1 MSIIAHLAP
10 MPITVRAQ
18 LTEAGWKWI
27 PLDALS
33 TNTKIFATTTV
44 TLPRAGMWEFMAT
57 PTNLL
62 NLARLLHNHRHPS
75 DSRHLS
81 SSRAVQACGHDCRDR
96 HRRNRQQ
103 RNRPHRTTSL
113 MENAREMI
121 RSRIREII
129 SS

>member
-1 MSIIAHLAP
+1 M
-10 MPITVRAQ
+10 
-18 LTEAGWKWI
+18 
-27 PLDALS
+27 PLDAVG

-44 TLPRAGMWEFMAT
+44 TLPRAGMWELMVT

-62 NLARLLHNHRHPS
+62 NLARLLHNHRHLS

-81 SSRAVQACGHDCRDR
+81 SSRAVQACGHNRRYC

-113 MENAREMI
+113 MENRREMI
-121 RSRIREII
+121 RRRICETI